1 MTAYQPALTNA
12 RQMRMMNNGNA
23 QWGDV
28 LLTSPFELSCIRKK
42 LPMAGAYGMMLKRGG
57 FSDE

>member
-1 MTAYQPALTNA
+1 MTAYQPALTND

-42 LPMAGAYGMMLKRGG
+42 MPVTGSVGG
-57 FSDE
+57 REDTEQL